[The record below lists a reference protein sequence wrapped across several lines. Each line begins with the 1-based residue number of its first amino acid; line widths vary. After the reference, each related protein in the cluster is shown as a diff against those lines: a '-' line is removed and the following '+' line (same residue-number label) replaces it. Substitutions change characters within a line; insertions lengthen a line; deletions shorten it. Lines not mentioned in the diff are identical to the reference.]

1 MSARDRWRGLP
12 RWGRITIVV
21 VVVFIVI
28 GAIGSPFSPPEDD
41 TETSDNEDVE
51 PNETPAARELP
62 EAPADTSSPPSDAPA
77 TTVDPA
83 TQPPTTEQP
92 APTTEPAATTLP
104 PTTAAVLTSA
114 SGTGTD
120 VATIRIPVG
129 AVIDLTA
136 RYSGDGANF
145 VVYPWCGNTEGFAL
159 ANELLGTLWEAPD
172 VSMTKRYA
180 GNLCPDGADSIA
192 VEADP
197 GVTWQVTVTTAPTT
211 AAVLTSAS
219 GTGTD
224 VATIRIPVGA
234 VIDLTARY
242 SGDGA
247 NFVVYP
253 WCGNTEGFALA
264 NELLGTL
271 WEAPDV
277 SMTKRYAGNL
287 CPDGADSIAVEADP
301 GVTWQVTV
309 R

>member
-1 MSARDRWRGLP
+1 MSAKDRWRGLP
-12 RWGRITIVV
+12 RWGRIAIIV

-28 GAIGSPFSPPEDD
+28 GAIGSAFSPPEDD

-62 EAPADTSSPPSDAPA
+62 ETPADTSSPP
-77 TTVDPA
+77 
-83 TQPPTTEQP
+83 PTTEPP

-104 PTTAAVLTSA
+104 TTTAAVLTSA

-136 RYSGDGANF
+136 QYSGDGTNF
-145 VVYPWCGNTEGFAL
+145 IVYPWCGNTEGFAL
-159 ANELLGTLWEAPD
+159 ANELLGTLWEA
-172 VSMTKRYA
+172 S
-180 GNLCPDGADSIA
+180 
-192 VEADP
+192 
-197 GVTWQVTVTTAPTT
+197 
-211 AAVLTSAS
+211 
-219 GTGTD
+219 
-224 VATIRIPVGA
+224 
-234 VIDLTARY
+234 
-242 SGDGA
+242 
-247 NFVVYP
+247 
-253 WCGNTEGFALA
+253 
-264 NELLGTL
+264 
-271 WEAPDV
+271 DV